1 MLGLWVLDR
10 KISTKTKMKIPHTK
24 NLEALILSR
33 RLLFFKILI
42 VSPVMIYAICKVKQ
56 PMKMTEEEV
65 KCCRVLILF
74 LPFPA
79 SCIPVNIC

>member
-56 PMKMTEEEV
+56 RMKTTEGSEMPQSAH
-65 KCCRVLILF
+65 
-74 LPFPA
+74 PFT
-79 SCIPVNIC
+79 SFSR